1 MDTHVHQLSS
11 GEEEEIDSTIKD
23 KGKGKNQNTSSDKPR
38 VILTGKKRPRRLSSG
53 VWVHF
58 EFLDEPDENG
68 NLICKCKKCGL
79 RFNGDSKN
87 GTGNLHRHLKNCK
100 QRSFRDVG
108 QMILEKTSSGL
119 GNRLPD
125 FDAGYFRE
133 LLSIAIVEHDMPF
146 QFVEFKGFRRCFNY
160 LHPDFKPVTRNTIKY
175 DVLKM
180 YKREKEKLKA
190 VLGSTCSRIALT
202 SDCWTSLT
210 TDGYISL
217 TAHYVDNS
225 WCLQKKILNFSYIG
239 PPHTGIHLCDH
250 VYDGLKEID
259 AAVYKI
265 RESAKYCKSS
275 QGRKQRFLSCVAHV
289 EIQSTRILQQ
299 DVPTRWNSTYMMLD
313 CALYFKK
320 ALIHFQKVDANYVH
334 CPSAEEW
341 GRIEKICKFLKVF
354 HDVTLAFS
362 GTKYPTSNLYFHRVL
377 QVRLLLQNEMKSS
390 DLFMQKMACKMYEKF
405 GKYWSEFSTFMA
417 VAVVLDPRY
426 KLQCVNWGY
435 MRIYGQHSIEYEL
448 EFSKVKDALRRLYEA
463 YESTHSSSSKVI
475 PTTNA
480 SNEASD
486 DFMMDFDS
494 FSQEQSSVA
503 IKSEI
508 DMYYEEPL
516 IPRGTNLDILSY
528 WRTSNMDPQM
538 EMLCGSVMKLKV
550 EDNNDN
556 HDTPRSSPELEQFDE
571 NASSNIV

>member
-38 VILTGKKRPRRLSSG
+38 LILTGKKRPRRLSSG

-146 QFVEFKGFRRCFNY
+146 QFVEFK
-160 LHPDFKPVTRNTIKY
+160 
-175 DVLKM
+175 
-180 YKREKEKLKA
+180 
-190 VLGSTCSRIALT
+190 
-202 SDCWTSLT
+202 
-210 TDGYISL
+210 
-217 TAHYVDNS
+217 
-225 WCLQKKILNFSYIG
+225 
-239 PPHTGIHLCDH
+239 
-250 VYDGLKEID
+250 
-259 AAVYKI
+259 
-265 RESAKYCKSS
+265 
-275 QGRKQRFLSCVAHV
+275 
-289 EIQSTRILQQ
+289 
-299 DVPTRWNSTYMMLD
+299 
-313 CALYFKK
+313 

-405 GKYWSEFSTFMA
+405 GKYWSEFSTFM
-417 VAVVLDPRY
+417 VVSVVLDPRY

-463 YESTHSSSSKVI
+463 YESTHSSSSKAI

-516 IPRGTNLDILSY
+516 IPRGTNLDILSSLKSETVEAIICLRD
-528 WRTSNMDPQM
+528 WAFGEANMDPQM

>member
-38 VILTGKKRPRRLSSG
+38 LILTGKKRPRRLSSG

-87 GTGNLHRHLKNCK
+87 ETGNLHRHLKNCK

-250 VYDGLKEID
+250 VYGLLKEWGIQKNIFSITLDNASSNDVFAENLKGELELINGGEFFHVRCCAHILNLIVQDGLKEID

-405 GKYWSEFSTFMA
+405 GKYWSEFSTFMV

-435 MRIYGQHSIEYEL
+435 MRIYG
-448 EFSKVKDALRRLYEA
+448 
-463 YESTHSSSSKVI
+463 
-475 PTTNA
+475 
-480 SNEASD
+480 
-486 DFMMDFDS
+486 
-494 FSQEQSSVA
+494 
-503 IKSEI
+503 
-508 DMYYEEPL
+508 
-516 IPRGTNLDILSY
+516 
-528 WRTSNMDPQM
+528 
-538 EMLCGSVMKLKV
+538 
-550 EDNNDN
+550 
-556 HDTPRSSPELEQFDE
+556 
-571 NASSNIV
+571 

>member
-38 VILTGKKRPRRLSSG
+38 LILTGKKRPRRLSSG

-58 EFLDEPDENG
+58 EFLDEPDEN
-68 NLICKCKKCGL
+68 
-79 RFNGDSKN
+79 
-87 GTGNLHRHLKNCK
+87 
-100 QRSFRDVG
+100 
-108 QMILEKTSSGL
+108 

-146 QFVEFKGFRRCFNY
+146 QFVEF
-160 LHPDFKPVTRNTIKY
+160 
-175 DVLKM
+175 
-180 YKREKEKLKA
+180 
-190 VLGSTCSRIALT
+190 
-202 SDCWTSLT
+202 
-210 TDGYISL
+210 
-217 TAHYVDNS
+217 
-225 WCLQKKILNFSYIG
+225 
-239 PPHTGIHLCDH
+239 
-250 VYDGLKEID
+250 
-259 AAVYKI
+259 
-265 RESAKYCKSS
+265 
-275 QGRKQRFLSCVAHV
+275 
-289 EIQSTRILQQ
+289 
-299 DVPTRWNSTYMMLD
+299 
-313 CALYFKK
+313 K

-463 YESTHSSSSKVI
+463 YESTHSSSSKAI

>member
-38 VILTGKKRPRRLSSG
+38 LILTGKKRPRRLSSG

-87 GTGNLHRHLKNCK
+87 ETGNLHRHLKNCK

-160 LHPDFKPVTRNTIKY
+160 LHPDFKP
-175 DVLKM
+175 
-180 YKREKEKLKA
+180 
-190 VLGSTCSRIALT
+190 
-202 SDCWTSLT
+202 
-210 TDGYISL
+210 
-217 TAHYVDNS
+217 
-225 WCLQKKILNFSYIG
+225 
-239 PPHTGIHLCDH
+239 
-250 VYDGLKEID
+250 
-259 AAVYKI
+259 
-265 RESAKYCKSS
+265 
-275 QGRKQRFLSCVAHV
+275 
-289 EIQSTRILQQ
+289 
-299 DVPTRWNSTYMMLD
+299 
-313 CALYFKK
+313 
-320 ALIHFQKVDANYVH
+320 
-334 CPSAEEW
+334 
-341 GRIEKICKFLKVF
+341 
-354 HDVTLAFS
+354 
-362 GTKYPTSNLYFHRVL
+362 
-377 QVRLLLQNEMKSS
+377 
-390 DLFMQKMACKMYEKF
+390 
-405 GKYWSEFSTFMA
+405 
-417 VAVVLDPRY
+417 
-426 KLQCVNWGY
+426 
-435 MRIYGQHSIEYEL
+435 HSIEYEL

-463 YESTHSSSSKVI
+463 YESTHSSSSKAI

-516 IPRGTNLDILSY
+516 IPRGTNLDILSSLKSETVEAIICLRD
-528 WRTSNMDPQM
+528 WAFGEANMDPQM